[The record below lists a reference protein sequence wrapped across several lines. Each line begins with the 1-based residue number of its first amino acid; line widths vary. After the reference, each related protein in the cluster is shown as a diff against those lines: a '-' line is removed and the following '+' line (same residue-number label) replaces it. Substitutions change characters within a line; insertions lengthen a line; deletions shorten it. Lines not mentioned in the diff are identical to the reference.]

1 MKANNKYGTVTIGNN
16 IYKFNKTSCRP
27 GAEAAHIEHTAQILA
42 TYKVANHVVQ
52 LTKEFT
58 FGEFVEYSLDVVTDW
73 TTEGRWAHASSCRRL
88 TAATD
93 INKIVEYVHDLLD
106 QEKEFGKNLLNL
118 ND

>member
-1 MKANNKYGTVTIGNN
+1 MNKNTMIISINNKQ
-16 IYKFNKTSCRP
+16 YKMNKTSCHP
-27 GAEAAHIEHTAQILA
+27 SASAAHIEHTAQILA

-73 TTEGRWAHASSCRRL
+73 TTEGRWAYARSCRRL

-93 INKIVEYVHDLLD
+93 ISKIVEYVHDLLD
-106 QEKEFGKNLLNL
+106 QEKEFGKKLLKL
-118 ND
+118 D

>member
-1 MKANNKYGTVTIGNN
+1 MKANKYGTVNINGNVF
-16 IYKFNKTSCRP
+16 KFNKTSNRP

-42 TYKVANHVVQ
+42 TYKVVNHVVQ

-73 TTEGRWAHASSCRRL
+73 TTEGRWAYARSCRRL

-106 QEKEFGKNLLNL
+106 QEKEFGKKLLKL
-118 ND
+118 D